1 MKPTFR
7 ALQHV
12 AVLLVALSAS
22 LGFAEGEGFGLGVAP
37 DQEQIDRLAITVM
50 PDGRGL
56 PAGEGSVAE
65 GEALYADA
73 CASCHGE
80 AGQGGPYGSLVG
92 EPRYSPEEFAA
103 NRAHKK
109 TIGNYWPYA
118 TSVFD
123 YIRRAMPFDRPGSL
137 TNDEVYAA
145 TAYLLHL
152 EGLLDVSEVLDRER
166 ILEVKMPA
174 QSFFVPA
181 DQNEGV
187 R

>member
-1 MKPTFR
+1 MKPTFSFVR
-7 ALQHV
+7 YA
-12 AVLLVALSAS
+12 AVLLTGLSAAI
-22 LGFAEGEGFGLGVAP
+22 GIADDQGFGWGLSP
-37 DQEQIDRLAITVM
+37 DPEEIDRLAITVM

-56 PAGEGSVAE
+56 PDGEGSVAE

-103 NRAHKK
+103 NRALKK
-109 TIGNYWPYA
+109 TIGNFWPYA

>member
-1 MKPTFR
+1 MPLRF
-7 ALQHV
+7 
-12 AVLLVALSAS
+12 LVRS
-22 LGFAEGEGFGLGVAP
+22 LVTIVSFCSVTAIAGEEGFKLGVAASP
-37 DQEQIDRLAITVM
+37 DEIREVAITVM

-73 CASCHGE
+73 CSSCHGE
-80 AGQGGPYGSLVG
+80 AGQDGPYGSLAG
-92 EPRYSPEEFAA
+92 EPRHSPEEFAA
-103 NRAHKK
+103 NRALKT

-152 EGLLDVSEVLDRER
+152 EGILEASEVLDRER

-187 R
+187 Q